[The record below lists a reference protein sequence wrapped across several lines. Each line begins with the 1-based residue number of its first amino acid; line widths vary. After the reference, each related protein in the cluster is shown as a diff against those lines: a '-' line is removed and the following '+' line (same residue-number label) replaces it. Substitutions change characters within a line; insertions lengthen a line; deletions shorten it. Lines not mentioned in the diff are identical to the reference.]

1 MINVQDICLSFG
13 EQLIF
18 DHISF
23 NVGRLDRIGLVGRN
37 GSGKST
43 LFKIVTRLQTPDS
56 GWVSV
61 EKNKKIAYVP
71 QEVVLSS
78 EKAVFEEA
86 FAAFEEISKLEE
98 ELKVLERFIDEDNN
112 DPKKI
117 ERYAYVQS
125 RLSELGFAQA
135 KVETEK
141 ILNGLGFSKE
151 RMMQPVNA
159 LSVGWRMRLLL
170 AKLLLQKADF
180 YFFDEPTNHL
190 DIVAKDWFLSFLK
203 RAGFGFLLVCHDR
216 YFLDQ
221 LCEKIFELGRG
232 ELNFYK
238 GNYSSYLTQKEKH
251 EEDLEQAYKQQQK
264 DIKKKK
270 ATIERFRYSASKAK
284 MAQSMIKALEK
295 EKIIKLD
302 SKSKNIKFNF
312 ASVPRPGR
320 VVLEVEDLNYS
331 FGDKKIFENVTF
343 KIERGEKVALIAPN
357 GIGKTTLFNVI
368 VGNLSQQGGKV
379 DFGYNVSQAIFEQ
392 DQDKVLDK
400 NKTIY
405 EEVEDS
411 CSKEARPL
419 IRNFLGTF
427 LFSGD
432 DVSKKIKVLSG
443 GERNRVAMIKVL
455 LQKTNFL
462 LLDEPTNHL
471 DLESREILLNALQQF
486 SGTILFVSHDRD
498 FLNRLATKVIELTP
512 DGNLNY
518 SGNYDDFLY
527 QKEEREKQVSSVENG
542 ATAPPLKDKISGK
555 EVFALRKRSRNLESK
570 IEKLEKDKNDLQSKL
585 EKLDYETE
593 DYKAIYDK
601 LLECDKE
608 LGVCLAEWEELQSK
622 MM

>member
-221 LCEKIFELGRG
+221 LCEKIFELGR
-232 ELNFYK
+232 
-238 GNYSSYLTQKEKH
+238 
-251 EEDLEQAYKQQQK
+251 
-264 DIKKKK
+264 
-270 ATIERFRYSASKAK
+270 
-284 MAQSMIKALEK
+284 
-295 EKIIKLD
+295 
-302 SKSKNIKFNF
+302 
-312 ASVPRPGR
+312 
-320 VVLEVEDLNYS
+320 
-331 FGDKKIFENVTF
+331 
-343 KIERGEKVALIAPN
+343 
-357 GIGKTTLFNVI
+357 
-368 VGNLSQQGGKV
+368 
-379 DFGYNVSQAIFEQ
+379 
-392 DQDKVLDK
+392 
-400 NKTIY
+400 
-405 EEVEDS
+405 
-411 CSKEARPL
+411 
-419 IRNFLGTF
+419 
-427 LFSGD
+427 
-432 DVSKKIKVLSG
+432 
-443 GERNRVAMIKVL
+443 
-455 LQKTNFL
+455 
-462 LLDEPTNHL
+462 
-471 DLESREILLNALQQF
+471 
-486 SGTILFVSHDRD
+486 
-498 FLNRLATKVIELTP
+498 
-512 DGNLNY
+512 
-518 SGNYDDFLY
+518 
-527 QKEEREKQVSSVENG
+527 
-542 ATAPPLKDKISGK
+542 
-555 EVFALRKRSRNLESK
+555 
-570 IEKLEKDKNDLQSKL
+570 
-585 EKLDYETE
+585 
-593 DYKAIYDK
+593 
-601 LLECDKE
+601 
-608 LGVCLAEWEELQSK
+608 
-622 MM
+622 